1 MQTSTRLIPLEIVAP
16 RRPPH
21 SPGCGDVMREV
32 EIRLAALAATGKGST
47 IDLGRRHLRP
57 AEYRQLRLALA
68 PGRVSAMVAAPQPCE
83 LRETIYPG
91 VWWATHYHDRE
102 DVPDAAIEV
111 AFATEVIEIGYV
123 PAILGSTTQDV
134 DLSLQRLRASAQDR
148 RPPRLACCGERRA

>member
-1 MQTSTRLIPLEIVAP
+1 
-16 RRPPH
+16 
-21 SPGCGDVMREV
+21 MREV
-32 EIRLAALAATGKGST
+32 ETRLAALAATGKGST
-47 IDLGRRHLRP
+47 IDLCRRHLRP

-68 PGRVSAMVAAPQPCE
+68 PGRVSAMVGAPQRCE

-102 DVPDAAIEV
+102 DLPDAAIEV

-123 PAILGSTTQDV
+123 PAIFGSTTRDI

-148 RPPRLACCGERRA
+148 RTPTLACCDARRA

>member
-1 MQTSTRLIPLEIVAP
+1 
-16 RRPPH
+16 
-21 SPGCGDVMREV
+21 MREV

-68 PGRVSAMVAAPQPCE
+68 PGQVSAMVAAPQRCE

-102 DVPDAAIEV
+102 DLPDAAIEV
-111 AFATEVIEIGYV
+111 AFATEVIEIGHV

-134 DLSLQRLRASAQDR
+134 ALSLQRLRASAQDR
-148 RPPRLACCGERRA
+148 RPPTLTRCGERRA